1 MRNTIPKFL
10 SLPSLVFSDLMVLN
24 IMMDA
29 DALWSERHHIM
40 DYRMNR
46 PFTSRVKLALSRTA
60 SRPKYYI
67 IDFGLSRQYPP
78 DSCIE
83 TAPEGG
89 DRTVPEFVNGLEE
102 TPHDPFAVDI
112 YCVGNVIQEYI
123 LDVSCW
129 FLLHGKKVCLN
140 QNVGLLWL

>member
-1 MRNTIPKFL
+1 MRNTILKFL

-60 SRPKYYI
+60 SRHKYYI
-67 IDFGLSRQYPP
+67 IDFGLCRQYPP

-89 DRTVPEFVNGLEE
+89 DRTVPEFVNGLGE

-112 YCVGNVIQEYI
+112 YCVGNVIQRYI
-123 LDVSCW
+123 LNVRHH
-129 FLLHGKKVCLN
+129 FILHRPNNTLTRT
-140 QNVGLLWL
+140 

>member
-1 MRNTIPKFL
+1 MA
-10 SLPSLVFSDLMVLN
+10 LN

-29 DALWSERHHIM
+29 DAMWSEPHHTM

-46 PFTSRVKLALSRTA
+46 SFTKAVKLALSRTA
-60 SRPKYYI
+60 KRTKYYI
-67 IDFGLSRQYPP
+67 IDFGLSRRYPP
-78 DSCIE
+78 DSCVE

-123 LDVSCW
+123 LDVSRS
-129 FLLHGKKVCLN
+129 FLLHGKNVCLN

>member
-1 MRNTIPKFL
+1 
-10 SLPSLVFSDLMVLN
+10 MVLN

-67 IDFGLSRQYPP
+67 IDFGLSRQYLP

-112 YCVGNVIQEYI
+112 YCVGNVIQRYI
-123 LDVSCW
+123 L
-129 FLLHGKKVCLN
+129 
-140 QNVGLLWL
+140 NVRHHFIFDRPNNTLTRT